1 MSTEHLDSRPVA
13 SVATATRRLTE
24 NIERVIVGKRQAV
37 RTILVALFSDGH
49 VLIED
54 VPGVAKTML
63 ARALAASIGGV
74 FKRVQCTPDLLPS
87 DITGLSVFNQ
97 KSGEFEFAPGPA
109 FSNVLLADE
118 INRATP
124 RTQSALLE
132 CMAEHQVTVDGVTR
146 PVPRPF
152 QVFATQNP
160 IEFEGTF
167 PLPEAQVD
175 RFLIKMSIGYP
186 SAADEG
192 QMLVRLQ
199 MRHPIETVEPVSS
212 REEVLELQAQV
223 RRVFVHASVRDYVVR
238 LIQASRSHPDLA
250 LGASPRGSIALFRT
264 AQAVAAMDGLD
275 FVLPEH
281 VKDMLPGVL
290 AHRIILRPEVA
301 LQGRTV
307 AEVIEQIDR
316 SVHAP
321 VGEKWDG
328 GRRT

>member
-1 MSTEHLDSRPVA
+1 
-13 SVATATRRLTE
+13 
-24 NIERVIVGKRQAV
+24 
-37 RTILVALFSDGH
+37 
-49 VLIED
+49 
-54 VPGVAKTML
+54 
-63 ARALAASIGGV
+63 
-74 FKRVQCTPDLLPS
+74 
-87 DITGLSVFNQ
+87 
-97 KSGEFEFAPGPA
+97 
-109 FSNVLLADE
+109 
-118 INRATP
+118 
-124 RTQSALLE
+124 LE